1 MKPLQFIENRCPA
14 NRLKP
19 LQREQTDPSNA
30 SDAKLHLLGRVL
42 VEVRRRKSE
51 TQSGQGN
58 LNFDPGTYQKGSR
71 REQRAVPRRRATDPK
86 GNREI
91 DQPKKTRPKGFI
103 IPSQGTR
110 NSDKTSRVV
119 KKALKRA
126 GKEAE
131 AAAKKAG
138 EAAADQVAKGRPK
151 VLGGRDVGRLG
162 TSYAVNNWLGTKARA
177 GIKPIKLQRN
187 KPRKQNQHTATSPL

>member
-58 LNFDPGTYQKGSR
+58 FNFDPGTHQRGSR
-71 REQRAVPRRRATDPK
+71 RQQRAVPRRRATDPE
-86 GNREI
+86 GNRGI
-91 DQPKKTRPKGFI
+91 DKPKKTRPRGFI

-110 NSDKTSRVV
+110 TSDNTSRVV
-119 KKALKRA
+119 KKAVKRA
-126 GKEAE
+126 G
-131 AAAKKAG
+131 AAAAAAAAS
-138 EAAADQVAKGRPK
+138 AAADQVAQSRPK
-151 VLGGRDVGRLG
+151 VFGGHSIEKLG
-162 TSYAVNNWLGTKARA
+162 TSIAANNWLGARARA
-177 GIKPIKLQRN
+177 GIKPIKPQRRE
-187 KPRKQNQHTATSPL
+187 PRKQNPHTATSPL